1 MSQRDTR
8 MRKGTGKSPRV
19 YVSFPADIYGKIQ
32 ARATEQGISDSKC
45 ISDIVTEHFRPGQ
58 PTAPITPILPDQE
71 SLINELMKRWQQQQ
85 QPVHM
90 ADVSPGQAVHQTY
103 EPMETNDNNNSVT
116 QIEKSIEQESG
127 INEVIPAPVEIVS
140 HNVTVKPA
148 QQELQILHNDT
159 LCNTETSLPETKPV
173 IEKIVSHNVTVKP
186 GRIPVTPDIVAT
198 IKSRG
203 DGPEII
209 HTATGASL
217 SILKKL
223 FGKPENWPKTIKSD
237 FYNTVMGLNP

>member
-1 MSQRDTR
+1 
-8 MRKGTGKSPRV
+8 
-19 YVSFPADIYGKIQ
+19 
-32 ARATEQGISDSKC
+32 
-45 ISDIVTEHFRPGQ
+45 
-58 PTAPITPILPDQE
+58 
-71 SLINELMKRWQQQQ
+71 
-85 QPVHM
+85 
-90 ADVSPGQAVHQTY
+90 
-103 EPMETNDNNNSVT
+103 METNDNNNSVT

-127 INEVIPAPVEIVS
+127 INEVIPAPVE
-140 HNVTVKPA
+140 
-148 QQELQILHNDT
+148 
-159 LCNTETSLPETKPV
+159 
-173 IEKIVSHNVTVKP
+173 IVSHNVTVKP

-237 FYNTVMGLNP
+237 FYNTVMGSNP